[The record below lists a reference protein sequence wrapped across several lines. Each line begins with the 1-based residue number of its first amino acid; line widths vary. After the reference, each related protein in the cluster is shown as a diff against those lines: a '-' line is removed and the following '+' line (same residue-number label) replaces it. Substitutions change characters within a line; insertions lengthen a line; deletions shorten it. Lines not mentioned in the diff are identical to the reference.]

1 MHKDQSSNHIFM
13 IEPQEFFSNPQT
25 AGSNHYQK
33 DDDISRDQI
42 LKLAINEFRNFRDTL
57 VNHAFTSQPLKV
69 IRDVQ
74 IIFFQIGLPHSQ
86 IKQCKFFQ

>member
-1 MHKDQSSNHIFM
+1 MQKDQSSNHIFM

-42 LKLAINEFRNFRDTL
+42 LKLAINEFRDFRDIL
-57 VNHAFTSQPLKV
+57 VNHGVYITTFKGD
-69 IRDVQ
+69 RDVQ
-74 IIFFQIGLPHSQ
+74 IIFFQTGLPHSL